1 MRDVYNLIKQNEKER
16 GFVLLAVLAFIAFI
30 LPVILL
36 VLSTISA
43 ETMAVGEAV
52 KGAKAERAADQA
64 MESAVSV
71 LLQEK
76 QLPDYWVS
84 KTQERNAIIVDNG
97 RGFRR
102 DGLVNGG
109 AGLDGVYGTNDDYW
123 IGPRKDRSY
132 IAGDDTTD
140 PRNYDYDFRY
150 LNGDGPVYLA
160 QRWAYNFFRNP
171 YYYQPVNLAR
181 VPLEFYNQFAA
192 VEGDADGD
200 GVNEGFNPDSLDQL
214 LFPGYYPAA
223 FPPVGPY
230 ESDITTGA
238 TIANAMLDYR
248 TKLYEGIYENL
259 DQGPVPSTLTRAY
272 GSVTDESGRI
282 NLNIFCKKVRVWTE
296 ESSLYDTRFWDNSV
310 TDDFNNNNMPGEWG
324 WHWIDNPLFPDR
336 NTVLLRDQNG
346 AVTGN
351 IDWAGVGA
359 DGWPNN
365 SPDGESWIA
374 LGETVQHYYAPD
386 WVYSAIE
393 SKRMLMTLPGVNE
406 TLAENI
412 LRALNPDLSTLPNG
426 GDEAAW
432 TIPDADNHRVDA
444 PNLTPALAALDVV
457 MGGGGQITDFMF
469 HYDWYNDDDLPL
481 PTPRPFS
488 DVKELLNVQG
498 MTSTKFERLRD
509 YVTVYSYDTNVVQNY
524 IADVSSTVDPINPP
538 DLPPGATSRP
548 IPGYLVDSDTVPDLR
563 YDINKPLAD
572 TSLSSL
578 EQEADILMA
587 FLRNHLPEGTY
598 DKFALPVI
606 DRAGRG
612 PSDHLNST
620 DAWGNPFR
628 GSWSGGYP
636 YNVGESGH
644 EYNINLGG
652 GATEP
657 GAEYPALD
665 PPFSRDSA
673 LSILLYRHG
682 LTQADAFRYQDGA
695 GNPRVVHEGIPIP
708 GTRSFIPII
717 DPIILI
723 PGLLEFYFQPAHV
736 PSPELGQNVDAV
748 IPPHYFDSVADILEV
763 PLYKFSRF
771 SVGIMADP
779 PSDYLCAPIGKD
791 AVMVNYYVSMSDIVK
806 LGEYDT
812 NGTTGDLT
820 DDTVAYTYD
829 VYFDYNYDGTWED
842 VVNLSFGD
850 DLRLVSAP
858 PTEARP
864 GVITTFNQST
874 GQRYIR
880 FDHLFDLAEVP
891 DPDPA
896 LAGTVAGDFAFDYF
910 GNPFITARVMA
921 VKAAGTPEETLADSV
936 VKVYLQENCDTF
948 IPLKVSILAVRISA
962 DQFMLL
968 SRAGG
973 GVEDPNTFRL
983 YDWDFN
989 GSPQGID
996 GTWPMQAGGRDPR
1009 TVFVTPSSDTIR
1021 LTVYDLYSPA
1031 AIGAWPGL
1039 PVIPPSTALPP
1050 GIIVANQVQ
1059 PPFPAM
1065 PYPPEGVD
1073 TDVVQVDLIG
1083 TMPNVVAEVAC
1094 DPPSMEEDSST
1105 LLHLGMYGG
1114 VSPYSV
1120 AVQVFDSLGGLVQS
1134 YNYGN
1139 YESNTLTIETDAF
1152 PIQDTY
1158 NVVFTVTD
1166 STTPIPTSAIDAT
1179 TLIVGGRGSPAR
1191 SFTNVPNMTASI
1203 NLHEVD
1209 QPNHGFRASVSV
1221 SGGRGEYGYLWQV
1234 FDEFGALAHGDQG
1247 QVLDSND
1254 ASPTFLFNPDQSQ
1267 DGVYFVKV
1275 MVIDQKNV
1283 NPHNAT
1289 NTVLATDTE
1298 MVIVGGP
1305 GSYDRE
1311 PIATLAAIPPGN
1323 GEDAIG
1329 DNNLTAVMSGTGP
1342 QPYLSSD
1349 AGVPPVVPEI
1359 AGHGSIIEIYG
1370 YNFSNIPQN
1379 NRVTFGGGATALAFS
1394 VQPDP
1399 SYAGPLPFRQIL
1411 QVVVPGNARTGWLT
1425 VTTDDGAGNGGT
1437 SGHAFFQT
1445 HFVVSFDLIGSII
1458 PDTEHNY
1465 TMELDFQ
1472 GDGIIDARADTS
1484 RMADSPGQVR
1494 QSQLTSLHHDYADD
1508 GFGNYTATLIV
1519 TDQGTGKSAV
1529 SHQLVQIRNL
1539 RPLVEDPN
1547 NTPEAYGLTT
1557 SIMPMYSDRY
1567 PLPGM
1572 GINVRSYTGGVTSH
1586 TGLKYKWNVDGN
1598 SRYAIL
1604 TESPDTPTYWE
1615 VEPNDTSPTANVM
1628 PLDYDPATDNA
1639 TWTGRTADAADDD
1652 WFSIDTS
1659 QAGTLSILMEC
1670 VGLVGVQHID
1680 IALYDSSLVL
1690 IDSGSIGAGG
1700 TYAWATTGRNS
1711 PADTYYIRI
1720 DADSTQTYELESIFT
1735 PNPGNTFWESEP
1747 NDDSASADVMGL
1759 SYDPDRDSFPFT
1771 GTIPPAGPADEDW
1784 YSITTTQ
1791 DGTLNVLVQSFDQG
1805 PADELYVRLFDA
1817 ALGVLDSGTI
1827 ASGDSC
1833 NVVGTGSVMPAGT
1846 FYVRVWGNSANQ
1858 RYNIDPSFIAQG
1870 FWGGGGPVNINV
1882 SSSISA
1888 DGRFVSPGVSVNYY
1902 AQMAFNFTTT
1912 DPTIFDIGID
1922 ESVPLVF
1929 DWDIDGDGISDY
1941 VAPANYVT
1949 SELYVGHAG
1958 GSAGFTF
1965 INTGSYNTGRL
1976 NVSGSLLITDRS
1988 NNRYSQAFTL
1998 PQPAPLPTV
2007 DVSNVLS
2014 TLSLPTLGNDNRHL
2028 IALTVINED
2037 YDMATGRARVVHA
2050 SDTIVIPSAENPQA
2064 DVHAYLAT
2072 QDPYS
2077 LTNVPGSL
2085 TYTLT
2090 GIYGQGSDMRF
2101 MADLNTDGHFEIG
2114 VLGFPNPQTH
2124 SRVTATNGL
2133 NRMNPGAINSFPT
2146 ILPGVWFQFINIGID
2161 VEADKGIYEA
2171 AALVR
2176 DNPLNPGDIPAYAF
2190 DSQVVFVGGN
2200 RGGGS
2205 ASPLPLAVD
2214 TFIDPMVGVTTQGFS
2229 LESFVSGGAWPYT
2242 YNWSILHVDTG
2253 TAIQFSDGS
2262 QHFVPNPLF
2271 VPSEDAFDELGAL
2284 VTGTY
2289 QVRLVVSDANGMLV
2303 VGQPRLIV
2311 VEQAP
2316 LNAQIMAIPP
2326 SVAVDEQVNFVVYVD
2341 GGMPPYDITVTYND
2355 PNNPGASDSVTT
2367 SGRYT
2372 FFQYRYDA
2380 VWMDRTSPAN
2390 GRYDDPEDGV
2400 NVQITVTD
2408 ANGDIVSPAT
2418 HPFNAEQK
2426 VLVGERLPLNVTA
2439 VVSPSSGVSNFQVQV
2454 NYAVGGGRKF
2464 GGSSFGNMVTS
2475 GAATGL
2481 SGLFGED
2488 SDYFVVVSLVSTD
2501 GSLVDMEFR
2510 DSRTTIIN
2518 PYGADGIMMN
2528 GDTGELYDPVY
2539 LYVPYP
2545 GNYYVVVFVTDGAGE
2560 FAITQ
2565 QQVFA
2570 SGYLTPQ
2577 MYGSTVPKVRRDRD
2591 GRPLH
2596 AVRVWVD
2603 PLYDGSEGGDWEDND
2618 YRLRE
2623 ADIQVFGDLLT
2634 VDPNPSFIS
2643 PGFLAAKDPAD
2654 CPQFAINY
2662 LEDPQTDSPADFY
2675 DTYTLGRININTA
2688 PEEVLASLFSKI
2700 IKERAYFPTDG
2711 ANWSRG
2717 DRDYENDRYITRDE
2731 ARALAHA
2738 VVEYRNAY
2746 YDAYK
2751 PSVNG
2756 GGFDYRHG
2764 SGADPYASGDVR
2776 VDHLPVVGPWDGVNP
2791 RAADYP
2797 DPSSR
2802 DDVWPDQT
2810 DNDAINAWDNFRGIY
2825 YNLDRSVENLQFYAP
2840 SDIAVV
2846 RKQLTFETDEEYA
2859 KYLNDTLDNG
2869 TSLDGEDP
2877 WAIDQR
2883 RGFDARQYFFYDTE
2897 AGETRADARNEIAL
2911 IYSGG
2916 EIAFTFIPNP
2926 PFQSVFDLYKVVGA
2940 LTNDYYLDLMDWDDD
2955 GSVDEPRSF
2964 SVVDT
2969 DGDGNRD
2976 DVEVDANNFSTVE
2989 RTLSGPS
2996 LFRYAEVWD
3005 AENNEFKVIANYLD
3019 DIAPYVTTRS
3029 YTFRIVGMGGV
3040 SISGGGMTAPVN
3052 ADHIDRDRAI
3062 ERVIDIGKMHTPRRD
3077 TTEVSADASERR
3089 AYMVLYED
3097 RHSES
3102 GG

>member
-171 YYYQPVNLAR
+171 YFYQPVNTDRLP
-181 VPLEFYNQFAA
+181 VEFYNQFAA

-336 NTVLLRDQNG
+336 NTVLLRDQTG

-374 LGETVQHYYAPD
+374 LGETVQHYYAAD

-444 PNLTPALAALDVV
+444 PNLTPALAALDVLI
-457 MGGGGQITDFMF
+457 GGGGQITDFMF

-548 IPGYLVDSDTVPDLR
+548 IPGYLVDNDTVPDLR

-606 DRAGRG
+606 DREHRG
-612 PSDHLNST
+612 PSDHLGP
-620 DAWGNPFR
+620 APMGLGND
-628 GSWSGGYP
+628 GYP

-682 LTQADAFRYQDGA
+682 LTQADAFRYQDDA

-779 PSDYLCAPIGKD
+779 PSDYLCAPIGKN

-973 GVEDPNTFRL
+973 GVEDPGTFRL
-983 YDWDFN
+983 YDWNFN

-1305 GSYDRE
+1305 VSYDRE

-1370 YNFSNIPQN
+1370 YNFNGIPQN
-1379 NRVTFGGGATALAFS
+1379 NRVTFGGGATALGFA
-1394 VQPDP
+1394 VQFDP
-1399 SYAGPLPFRQIL
+1399 SYAGPPPFRQIL
-1411 QVVVPGNARTGWLT
+1411 RVVVPDNARTGWLT

-1519 TDQGTGKSAV
+1519 TDQVTGKSAV

-1598 SRYAIL
+1598 GRYSLI
-1604 TESPDTPTYWE
+1604 PDTIP
-1615 VEPNDTSPTANVM
+1615 SPV
-1628 PLDYDPATDNA
+1628 
-1639 TWTGRTADAADDD
+1639 
-1652 WFSIDTS
+1652 
-1659 QAGTLSILMEC
+1659 
-1670 VGLVGVQHID
+1670 
-1680 IALYDSSLVL
+1680 
-1690 IDSGSIGAGG
+1690 
-1700 TYAWATTGRNS
+1700 
-1711 PADTYYIRI
+1711 
-1720 DADSTQTYELESIFT
+1720 
-1735 PNPGNTFWESEP
+1735 NPGS
-1747 NDDSASADVMGL
+1747 
-1759 SYDPDRDSFPFT
+1759 
-1771 GTIPPAGPADEDW
+1771 
-1784 YSITTTQ
+1784 SI
-1791 DGTLNVLVQSFDQG
+1791 NV
-1805 PADELYVRLFDA
+1805 
-1817 ALGVLDSGTI
+1817 
-1827 ASGDSC
+1827 
-1833 NVVGTGSVMPAGT
+1833 
-1846 FYVRVWGNSANQ
+1846 
-1858 RYNIDPSFIAQG
+1858 
-1870 FWGGGGPVNINV
+1870 NV
-1882 SSSISA
+1882 SSAVHA
-1888 DGRFVSPGVSVNYY
+1888 DARFLSPDVPVNYY
-1902 AQMAFNFTTT
+1902 AELAFGFTTT
-1912 DPTIFDIGID
+1912 DAAIFDITVD
-1922 ESVPLVF
+1922 TTVPMLLT
-1929 DWDIDGDGISDY
+1929 WDVDGDGIPDDMGPPSSSSSQLY
-1941 VAPANYVT
+1941 AAHVSGRT
-1949 SELYVGHAG
+1949 SYNFV
-1958 GSAGFTF
+1958 SV
-1965 INTGSYNTGRL
+1965 GSYGA
-1976 NVSGSLLITDRS
+1976 GSLDMSGALLVTDNS
-1988 NNRYSQAFTL
+1988 NNVYSVPFSLT
-1998 PQPAPLPTV
+1998 QPVPLPTV
-2007 DVSNVLS
+2007 EVSNVLS

-2037 YDMATGRARVVHA
+2037 YDMVTGRARVVRA
-2050 SDTIVIPSAENPQA
+2050 SDTIVIPSASNPQA

-2408 ANGDIVSPAT
+2408 ANGDIVSPVT

-2603 PLYDGSEGGDWEDND
+2603 PLYSCDANSSTWEEND

-2700 IKERAYFPTDG
+2700 IKERAYFPSDG

-2717 DRDYENDRYITRDE
+2717 DRDYENDEYLNPSE

-2802 DDVWPDQT
+2802 GDVWPDQT

-2955 GSVDEPRSF
+2955 GSTDEPRSF
-2964 SVVDT
+2964 NVIDT